1 MDVEM
6 EVGVLGQTRYHFVD
20 CGQMA
25 SDMDTDDNALDEIE
39 EEDRTCPSQRCQ
51 PCFGDLVQS
60 APFNEF
66 KLLMDKRVAT
76 PTEMDEYFFN
86 YTLDTLG
93 SKSLDTT
100 RLETSIAGNN
110 VKGYSLKVVP
120 GNNINKKKLLF
131 ETKKGSKNKI
141 LAKIYNILVLTDRID
156 NIETPEENF

>member
-6 EVGVLGQTRYHFVD
+6 GALGQTRYHFVD
-20 CGQMA
+20 YGQMA
-25 SDMDTDDNALDEIE
+25 SDMYIDDNALDEIE
-39 EEDRTCPSQRCQ
+39 EEDRTGPSQRCQ

-76 PTEMDEYFFN
+76 PTEMAEYFFN

-93 SKSLDTT
+93 SKSMDTT

-110 VKGYSLKVVP
+110 VKGYSLKGP
-120 GNNINKKKLLF
+120 
-131 ETKKGSKNKI
+131 TK
-141 LAKIYNILVLTDRID
+141 
-156 NIETPEENF
+156 